1 MTTDEEDFAGLLRHL
16 DDGPDR
22 PSRVDL
28 STAIREARRRR
39 RNRRTLTASV
49 AGVAAVAAVA
59 VVPLAV
65 RADRPAE
72 QGPPMA
78 AGTSASASLPPPS
91 SGPTT
96 CTAELLPIPGGAHK
110 SQVTGGDPTG
120 RYLLGRSY
128 PSSSFSYP
136 VIIWDGDQARE
147 VRLPGSSQQLV
158 DVSPSGVAVGEAYVG
173 DRPQP
178 YVVRAGKAT
187 RLPGVAA
194 GEATAIS
201 DDGRIVGARQDGD
214 RRLPVLWSDPEK
226 PAVDLPLPGPKWQ
239 GIAIGVDSDGTVV
252 GKIQNGP
259 HEALRAVV
267 WRSGGKPELL
277 PLPSVTGG
285 TATDFAPKSFQGG
298 WITGRAYR
306 REGDGPVHA
315 VRYHLARGEYVPLPA
330 ELNPSAGNGRGWMV
344 GLVDHTWRPSRS
356 APGPAIGTGLL
367 TDDGLVRLPDLDGRT
382 GRYGAD
388 AVSISDDG
396 QVIGGALDTKPG
408 RQTIDMRAVR
418 WRCR

>member
-1 MTTDEEDFAGLLRHL
+1 MTTDEEHFAGLLRHL

-39 RNRRTLTASV
+39 RNRRTFTASV

-59 VVPLAV
+59 AVPLAV
-65 RADRPAE
+65 RAGRPAE

-78 AGTSASASLPPPS
+78 TGTSASASLPPPSASPSLPPPS

-96 CTAELLPIPGGAHK
+96 CTPELLPIPGGARK
-110 SQVTGGDPTG
+110 SLVTGGDPTG

-128 PSSSFSYP
+128 LNRGFSYP
-136 VIIWDGDQARE
+136 VIIWDGDRAHE
-147 VRLPGSSQQLV
+147 VRLPGSDQQLT
-158 DVSPSGVAVGEAYVG
+158 DISPSGVAVGGAYVG

-178 YVVRAGKAT
+178 YVVRSGKAT

-201 DDGRIVGARQDGD
+201 DDGRIVGARQVGD
-214 RRLPVLWSDPEK
+214 RRLPVLWSDPGK
-226 PAVDLPLPGPKWQ
+226 PAVDLPLPGPKWE
-239 GIAIGVDSDGTVV
+239 GIAIGVDSEGTVV

-259 HEALRAVV
+259 SGATQAVV

-277 PLPSVTGG
+277 PLPSVTDG
-285 TATDFAPKSFQGG
+285 TATEFHPVSFQGG
-298 WITGRAYR
+298 WITGTAYR
-306 REGDGPVHA
+306 DDGDTRFIHA

-330 ELNPSAGNGRGWMV
+330 KLNPSAGNGRGWMV
-344 GLVDHTWRPSRS
+344 GPLDHID
-356 APGPAIGTGLL
+356 AGLT
-367 TDDGLVRLPDLDGRT
+367 TDDGLVRLPDFDGGT
-382 GRYGAD
+382 GRYGAG

-396 QVIGGALDTKPG
+396 QVIGGQLDTKPD
-408 RQTIDMRAVR
+408 RRTIEMRAVR
-418 WRCR
+418 WRCH

>member
-65 RADRPAE
+65 RADRPVE
-72 QGPPMA
+72 QGQPMA
-78 AGTSASASLPPPS
+78 GASASASLPPPS
-91 SGPTT
+91 AGPTT
-96 CTAELLPIPGGAHK
+96 CTAELLPIPGGIRK
-110 SQVTGGDPTG
+110 SAVTGGDPTG

-128 PSSSFSYP
+128 PSSGFSYP
-136 VIIWDGDQARE
+136 VIIWDDGQARE
-147 VRLPGSSQQLV
+147 VRLPGSDQQLV
-158 DVSPSGVAVGEAYVG
+158 DVNPSGVAVGVAVVG

-178 YVVRAGKAT
+178 YVVRSGKAT
-187 RLPGVAA
+187 RLPGATA

-214 RRLPVLWSDPEK
+214 RRLPVLWSDSDK

-239 GIAIGVDSDGTVV
+239 GTAIGVDSDGTVV

-259 HEALRAVV
+259 QGAPRAVV
-267 WRSGGKPELL
+267 WRSGEKPELL

-285 TATDFAPKSFQGG
+285 TATEFAPKSFQGG
-298 WITGRAYR
+298 WITGMAYR
-306 REGDGPVHA
+306 RGGDRSIHA
-315 VRYHLARGEYVPLPA
+315 VRYHLDRGEYAPLPA
-330 ELNPSAGNGRGWMV
+330 KLYPSAGNGRGWMV
-344 GLVDHTWRPSRS
+344 GLLQVHPPTAGQQRDDIDS
-356 APGPAIGTGLL
+356 GLL

-396 QVIGGALDTKPG
+396 QVIGGHLDTKPG

-418 WRCR
+418 WRCH